1 MRGGVGDVE
10 NLDEEIT
17 KSMVVTGMTNPKDK
31 GDQTWNSR
39 LEGKL
44 GCKESKE
51 EERSSKHP

>member
-1 MRGGVGDVE
+1 MGGGVGDVE

-17 KSMVVTGMTNPKDK
+17 KSMAVTSMTSPKDK
-31 GDQTWNSR
+31 RDPTWNSR

-51 EERSSKHP
+51 EKRSSKHP